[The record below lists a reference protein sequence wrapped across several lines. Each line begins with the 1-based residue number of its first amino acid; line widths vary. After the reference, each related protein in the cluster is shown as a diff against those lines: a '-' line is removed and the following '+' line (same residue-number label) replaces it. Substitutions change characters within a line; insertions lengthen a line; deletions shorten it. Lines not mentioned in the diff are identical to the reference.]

1 MDLWQPVE
9 NTLFLVNLEKQCFYS
24 GGRGAGRDGWG
35 VRKNEGD
42 GERGGGR
49 KRERA
54 PYQDGVWVCP
64 AVLCQLCRR
73 EKTWASIPL

>member
-24 GGRGAGRDGWG
+24 GGRGAGRDGGG

-42 GERGGGR
+42 GERGVSGR
-49 KRERA
+49 LKQAILPMR
-54 PYQDGVWVCP
+54 GS
-64 AVLCQLCRR
+64 LCACSALVVQ
-73 EKTWASIPL
+73 I